1 MEKQDISVKAL
12 CMTELKLH
20 EMVTNRT
27 QKYLS
32 QMELCRQKPGEEA
45 IHDVRVAA
53 RRLSAALRFCEGYL
67 PAKRVA
73 KVQVKLAGLL
83 KMLNPLRDAQVMAA
97 SIADT
102 AHPLHSDMQFA
113 AWLRRQASEQEQ
125 IAEVAFGKAKP
136 PGPSPKSLAALFAK
150 ASKKTRR
157 SDPLRSLKMAD
168 AAFAKC
174 LRRQEQI
181 DPANPDTI
189 HSYRV
194 AFKKFRYT
202 TELATQVLP
211 ENEGIP
217 TTVFKAMHDHQQ
229 LLGQIQDLDVLQTT
243 YRRFLA
249 HEQRPNPAG
258 CQAMA
263 AQMDALIADLMEQMT
278 WLITFWRI
286 STSKP
291 YPWQSCAV
299 RDTHPDA
306 SHPL

>member
-1 MEKQDISVKAL
+1 MMEP
-12 CMTELKLH
+12 KLY
-20 EMVTNRT
+20 EMITNRT

-32 QMELCRQKPGEEA
+32 QMEQCRRQPGEES

-53 RRLSAALRFCEGYL
+53 RRLSAALRFCEEHL

-73 KVQVKLAGLL
+73 KVQVKLARLL

-102 AHPLHSDMQFA
+102 AHPLHSDRQFA
-113 AWLRRQASEQEQ
+113 AWLRRHASEQEQ
-125 IAEVAFGKAKP
+125 IAEVAFAKPKP
-136 PGPSPKSLAALFAK
+136 PGPSSKSLAALLAK
-150 ASKKTRR
+150 TSKKNLR

-168 AAFAKC
+168 AAFGKC
-174 LRRQEQI
+174 LRRQANI
-181 DPANPDTI
+181 DPATPDTI

-202 TELATQVLP
+202 AELATQVLP
-211 ENEGIP
+211 EDQGIP

-258 CQAMA
+258 CQALA
-263 AQMDALIADLMEQMT
+263 IQLDTLIADLMEQLPLM
-278 WLITFWRI
+278 LGFWRK
-286 STSKP
+286 SSSEP
-291 YPWQSCAV
+291 YPWQS
-299 RDTHPDA
+299 
-306 SHPL
+306 